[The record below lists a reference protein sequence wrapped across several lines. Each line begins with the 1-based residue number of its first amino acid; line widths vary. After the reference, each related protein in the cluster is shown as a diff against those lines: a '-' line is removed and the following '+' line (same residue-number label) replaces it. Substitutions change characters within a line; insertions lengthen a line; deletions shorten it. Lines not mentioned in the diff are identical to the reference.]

1 MLEDDTIR
9 LRALEPED
17 LDVLMR
23 WENDADCWRMG
34 NTLAPYSR
42 YVLRQYLEQSA
53 EDLYTTRQLKLVI
66 VHKATGKSIGL
77 IDLFNFDPHH
87 RRIELG
93 VLIDAAWRRQGMAT
107 AAVRLTL
114 EYALDFLHLH
124 QVYCVVEENN
134 AASRDMLL
142 AAGLTQ
148 GGVWRDW
155 LRSGEGYCNALLLQK
170 ISSL

>member
-1 MLEDDTIR
+1 MLEDQTIR

-23 WENDADCWRMG
+23 WENDADSWQVG

-42 YVLRQYLEQSA
+42 YALRQYLEQSV
-53 EDLYTTRQLKLVI
+53 EDLYTTRELKLVI
-66 VHKATGKSIGL
+66 VHKASGESIGL
-77 IDLFNFDPHH
+77 IDLFHFDPHH

-93 VLIDAAWRRQGMAT
+93 VLVDAAWRRQGVAT
-107 AAVRLTL
+107 AAVRLAL

-124 QVYCVVEENN
+124 QVYCLVEENN
-134 AASRDMLL
+134 TASRDMLL

-155 LRSGEGYCNALLLQK
+155 LHCGDGYHHAVMLQK
-170 ISSL
+170 INSL